1 VPPPLPAA
9 PGGAAAAGLKIGG
22 AAQDF
27 PDPFVLRV
35 DDATTCGGQAACYY
49 AYATE
54 SGLFGLLNV
63 PVARSTDLIAWNW
76 AGPDRTGGPG
86 GTPDGKP
93 DRNAMPAL
101 APWVEF
107 GGNWAPSVLARP
119 SNPAEQRYVMYYTAR
134 SKDGSAYGGKE
145 CVGIATAATPDGP
158 FVDTSTAPALCQTAA
173 GGTIDASPFVAS
185 DGSAYLTYSDDV
197 GIRVQRL
204 TSNGLALAGS
214 EQLLMRFD
222 TGYPWEFPRIE
233 GPTMLSTPA
242 TGIVLL
248 YSAGTFDNAKYSV
261 GAARCDTPLGPCHN
275 TYSTPTLASRSA
287 MFGPGGQTP
296 FQLPDGSWRVAFHA
310 WDNVVGYGAG
320 GLRALHVLPLSFPA
334 GNPAIG

>member
-1 VPPPLPAA
+1 V
-9 PGGAAAAGLKIGG
+9 
-22 AAQDF
+22 QDF

-35 DDATTCGGQAACYY
+35 DDATTCGGQAPCYY

-54 SGLFGLLNV
+54 SGLFGLLDV
-63 PVARSTDLIAWNW
+63 PVARSTALATWNW
-76 AGPDRTGGPG
+76 AGPDRTGGPA

-93 DRNAMPAL
+93 DRNAMPVL

-119 SNPAEQRYVMYYTAR
+119 SNPADEQYVMYYTAK
-134 SKDGSAYGGKE
+134 SKDSSGYRGDE
-145 CVGIATAATPDGP
+145 CIGIATAGSPDGP
-158 FVDTSTAPALCQTAA
+158 FVDRSTAPVLCQVSA

-185 DGSAYLTYSDDV
+185 DGSVYLTYSDDV

-204 TSNGLALAGS
+204 TSNALALAGG

-222 TGYPWEFPRIE
+222 AGYPWELPRVE

-242 TGIVLL
+242 TGIVLF
-248 YSAGTFDNAKYSV
+248 YSAGTFDNSKYSV
-261 GAARCDTPLGPCHN
+261 GAARCDTPLGPCRN
-275 TYSTPTLASRSA
+275 IYWTPTLSSRGG

-320 GLRALHVLPLSFPA
+320 GNRSLHILPLSFS
-334 GNPAIG
+334 GSNPAIG